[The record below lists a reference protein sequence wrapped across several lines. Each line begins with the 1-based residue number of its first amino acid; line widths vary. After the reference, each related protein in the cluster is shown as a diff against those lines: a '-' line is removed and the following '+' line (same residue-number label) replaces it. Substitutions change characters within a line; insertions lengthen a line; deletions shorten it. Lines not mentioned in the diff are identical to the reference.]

1 MADNNKVK
9 FGLSHVYYALLT
21 YGENDAI
28 TFGTPVAI
36 KGGVNLTL
44 SAEGDMSPFYADNMV
59 YYMAGMNAG
68 YSGDLEVARIPDSF
82 KTDVLNYVTDSAGAL
97 VETTNAEYKPFA
109 LLFQIEGDK
118 NARRHFLYNCMA
130 NRPQLTAGT
139 TTASKEPQTE
149 TIPLT
154 CSSIPNTA
162 LNTEI
167 VKASAVVGDSAY
179 SAWFT
184 AVHVPAAAA
193 SSTATTT

>member
-1 MADNNKVK
+1 MADTNKVR
-9 FGLSHVYYALLT
+9 FGLSNVYYALLT
-21 YGENDAI
+21 YGENNAV
-28 TFGTPVAI
+28 TFGTPTRI
-36 KGGVNLTL
+36 PGGVNLTL
-44 SAEGDMSPFYADNMV
+44 SPEGDMSPFYADNMV
-59 YYMAGMNAG
+59 YYMAGINAG
-68 YSGDLEVARIPDSF
+68 YTGDLEIAKIPDSF
-82 KTDVLNYVTDSAGAL
+82 KTDVLNYATDSAGAL

-118 NARRHFLYNCMA
+118 NARRHVLYNCMA

-162 LNTEI
+162 LSTEI

-184 AVHVPAAAA
+184 AVHVPAAASA
-193 SSTATTT
+193 PATTT

>member
-1 MADNNKVK
+1 MADTNKVK

-21 YGENDAI
+21 YGANDAI
-28 TFGTPVAI
+28 TFGNPVAI

-59 YYMAGMNAG
+59 YYMASMNAG

-118 NARRHFLYNCMA
+118 NARRHVLYNCMA

-162 LNTEI
+162 LNTDI

-184 AVHVPAAAA
+184 AVHVPAASAP
-193 SSTATTT
+193 ATTT

>member
-21 YGENDAI
+21 YGENDAV
-28 TFGTPVAI
+28 TFGNPVAI

-59 YYMAGMNAG
+59 YYMASMNAG

-118 NARRHFLYNCMA
+118 NARRHVLYNCMA

-184 AVHVPAAAA
+184 TVHEPAAAA
-193 SSTATTT
+193 SATTT